1 MSTEKISIRKLI
13 ESSLS
18 SGPQSKEQMKSFVYD
33 KLGIVAS
40 DTNNEKKI
48 HSIQSNLNTTRSNLE
63 KSGRVVRS
71 TTAQPNGKS
80 LVTFQLA
87 EGNVLLNE
95 SNATEEQVADS
106 ASTSNDIVEIQ
117 KEIGVALSAATV
129 LVKQPKLK
137 MSNNEKLN
145 KSSLTI
151 STSIPSNAELLNQ
164 LNVNPADYH
173 CLDNQGKFISVDAV
187 KLYQSMLRDCAPDV
201 AFKYTLSHYCRTA
214 V

>member
-18 SGPQSKEQMKSFVYD
+18 SGPQSKEQMKSFVYE

-40 DTNNEKKI
+40 DTNNERKI

-63 KSGRVVRS
+63 KSGRIVRS
-71 TTAQPNGKS
+71 TTAQSNGKS
-80 LVTFQLA
+80 LVTFQLV
-87 EGNVLLNE
+87 ESNVLNE
-95 SNATEEQVADS
+95 SNATEEQSADS

-129 LVKQPKLK
+129 SVKQPKPK
-137 MSNNEKLN
+137 MSN
-145 KSSLTI
+145 KSSLII